1 MKILLAPAE
10 TKLSGGNGAVFN
22 KNNFVFPEL
31 FEKRQEIVDIYEH
44 LILNSTIEPLSNWF
58 GLKKESEVIKYQTSV
73 KNAPTMK
80 AIQRYTGVAFDYLG
94 YNDLDQN
101 AQNYCDENV
110 ILFSNLFGPILAK
123 DLIPDYKYKQGAK
136 LPNMVVEKFYK
147 EHFSDALDEYLQD
160 DIIDLRAGFYD
171 KFYIPKGKFVTMK
184 FIKDGK
190 VVSHWAKAYRGLILK
205 HMAMNTITS
214 IDQLMKMPMDGLVI
228 SEIKEIKNK
237 KEFIYNIVE

>member
-10 TKLSGGNGAVFN
+10 TKKQGGDQKPFC
-22 KNNFVFPEL
+22 KENFIFEEL
-31 FEKRQEIVDIYEH
+31 FDKREKIVDIYEK
-44 LILNSTIEPLSNWF
+44 LIEQSSVEKLSDWF
-58 GLKKESEVIKYQTSV
+58 GLKKESEVLKYKTSV

-94 YNDLDQN
+94 YDELCPN
-101 AQNYCDENV
+101 AQKYCDENV

-136 LPNMVVEKFYK
+136 LPNVIVEKYYK
-147 EHFSDALDEYLQD
+147 DHFSPALDAYLQE

-171 KFYIPKGKFVTMK
+171 KFYIPKANYVTMK

-190 VVSHWAKAYRGLILK
+190 VVSHWAKAYRGMILK
-205 HMAMNTITS
+205 HIANNNIQT
-214 IDQLMKMPMDGLVI
+214 IDQLMKLPMDGLVI
-228 SEIKEIKNK
+228 SEIKQIKNK
-237 KEFIYNIVE
+237 KEFIYHITQ